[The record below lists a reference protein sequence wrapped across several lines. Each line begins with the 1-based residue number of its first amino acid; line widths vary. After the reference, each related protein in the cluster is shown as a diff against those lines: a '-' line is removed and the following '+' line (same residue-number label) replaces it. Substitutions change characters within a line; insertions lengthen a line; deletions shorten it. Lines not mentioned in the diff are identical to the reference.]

1 MTGDFIKVKCKKCK
15 NEQVVFQKAAT
26 KVVCLV
32 CNEPVLERTG
42 GKVILLADS
51 LGKV

>member
-15 NEQVVFQKAAT
+15 NEQVVFQKAAS

-32 CNEPVLERTG
+32 CNEPLLALKG
-42 GKVILLADS
+42 GKAELLADS

>member
-1 MTGDFIKVKCKKCK
+1 MSGEFVKVKCKKCK
-15 NEQVVFQKAAT
+15 NEQVIFEKAAS

-32 CNEPVLERTG
+32 CSEPLVELKG
-42 GKVILLADS
+42 GKANLLADS